1 MLLTIFVAA
10 SNGPSAAES
19 STTEDQAGERTAATF
34 YEARYLIA
42 GFLLRAGNVCQYQ
55 PKRMITAAV
64 RLIITPEL
72 KAIAQ
77 GFPDTTKKWMT
88 TGTGTFNDGVMT
100 DGLLK
105 ACAHAMTVLEEAE
118 QTVRADHSD
127 IHQRAN
133 DCIEFEE
140 GQSMTLRG
148 KIVQKATTEPEE
160 GEPPHKYMVIELE
173 DSICFKNAPDIKIDV
188 VALTVAKKWVSRHVV
203 VTGSM
208 EGGLMWSIK
217 VSEIVDEK
225 KVSR

>member
-1 MLLTIFVAA
+1 MKTKAVSFSAKRLCVRLRLVGTIMLLTIFVAA

-19 STTEDQAGERTAATF
+19 STTEDQAGE
-34 YEARYLIA
+34 
-42 GFLLRAGNVCQYQ
+42 
-55 PKRMITAAV
+55 
-64 RLIITPEL
+64 
-72 KAIAQ
+72 
-77 GFPDTTKKWMT
+77 
-88 TGTGTFNDGVMT
+88 
-100 DGLLK
+100 
-105 ACAHAMTVLEEAE
+105 MTVLEEAE

-127 IHQRAN
+127 THQRAN

-188 VALTVAKKWVSRHVV
+188 VTLTVAKKWVSRHVV